1 MGSVSYGGKY
11 HWEVIWPR
19 ERIPTSLGLRCDT
32 RTTYI
37 CLPKFTGYMIK
48 TMNRMTIFVT
58 SHNIILY

>member
-11 HWEVIWPR
+11 HSEVIWPR
-19 ERIPTSLGLRCDT
+19 ERIPISLDLRCDT
-32 RTTYI
+32 CTTYI

-48 TMNRMTIFVT
+48 TMDRMTIFVT